1 MTEREMNM
9 GLEYSIV
16 ANKPVEAS
24 VSWVKSGGEGNVAL
38 NAGAKDIVVAM
49 AMMFRTI
56 LEAEKEQ
63 GIPNRMISRT
73 VLKAMKQELFRAENE
88 GMTGK

>member
-24 VSWVKSGGEGNVAL
+24 VSWVKSGGEGSVAL

-63 GIPNRMISRT
+63 GIPNRMISLT